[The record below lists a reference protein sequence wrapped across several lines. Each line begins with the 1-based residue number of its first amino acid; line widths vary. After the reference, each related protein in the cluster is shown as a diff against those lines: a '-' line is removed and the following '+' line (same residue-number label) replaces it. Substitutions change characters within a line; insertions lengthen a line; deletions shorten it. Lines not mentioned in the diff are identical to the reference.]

1 MGMEGEGRMEQKGEQ
16 GGGRMEGDRAQPA
29 DPNLGWGLQ
38 VLLGDPQNVKALF
51 RKGQGELGSA
61 G

>member
-1 MGMEGEGRMEQKGEQ
+1 MEQKGEQ